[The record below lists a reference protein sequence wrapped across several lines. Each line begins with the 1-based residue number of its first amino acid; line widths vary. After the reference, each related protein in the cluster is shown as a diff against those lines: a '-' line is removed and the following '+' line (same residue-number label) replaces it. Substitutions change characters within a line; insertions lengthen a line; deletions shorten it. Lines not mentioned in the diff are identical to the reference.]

1 MSAAITSA
9 MSRPSGFTLIE
20 LMVTLAVLA
29 IAVTIAVPS
38 YQNLITTNR
47 IAGGINDFVGSLHY
61 ARSEA
66 IKRGLRV
73 TVCKSADGSTCA
85 TSGAWTQGWI
95 IFVDNNNNG
104 VVDAI
109 SGEALL
115 KAHGPLTGSLALT
128 GNAQVVDYV
137 SYVAT
142 GFTQQNTGSFQNGT
156 LTMCHAESDMARDVI
171 VSRTG
176 RVTLNQDA
184 ACPSA

>member
-1 MSAAITSA
+1 
-9 MSRPSGFTLIE
+9 MSRTSGFTLIE

-38 YQNLITTNR
+38 YQTLINTNR
-47 IAGGINDFVGSLHY
+47 MAGGINDFVGSLHY

-73 TVCKSADGSTCA
+73 TVCKSAGQAPDEPRCA

-95 IFVDNNNNG
+95 VFVDNNNNG
-104 VVDAI
+104 VVDTI
-109 SGEALL
+109 SGEVLL
-115 KAHGPLTGSLALT
+115 KTYGALT
-128 GNAQVVDYV
+128 GNLTLTGNVQVIDYV

-142 GFTQQNTGSFQNGT
+142 GFTQRITGSFQNGT
-156 LTMCHAESDMARDVI
+156 LTMCHGESDMARDVI